1 RAVDAETAG
10 IEQGSI
16 GSTGT
21 EQVSGPV
28 WGKQASKKGRGY
40 EVTIEEVAASGKGN
54 TAASS
59 VGCRKQRKL
68 GVDGRKKPMEG
79 KKKAQYNGLRVML
92 VALALL
98 LGCNTMA
105 EAITCND
112 AVSGLIPCGSYLI
125 GQGGADPSPRCCESA
140 RALNRM
146 ASTVA
151 SRRQLCECLKQTGPS
166 FGVKPER
173 VQHLPP
179 FCKIDLNMPVSPDV
193 DCSRYV
199 ILQPSIDVECRSAP
213 LLFLPLTTSSSFFFF
228 FFFFFFFCLCCA
240 VLHEMMEGGPTRYY
254 RMEGGRWFKLARYE

>member
-1 RAVDAETAG
+1 
-10 IEQGSI
+10 
-16 GSTGT
+16 
-21 EQVSGPV
+21 
-28 WGKQASKKGRGY
+28 
-40 EVTIEEVAASGKGN
+40 
-54 TAASS
+54 
-59 VGCRKQRKL
+59 
-68 GVDGRKKPMEG
+68 
-79 KKKAQYNGLRVML
+79 ML

-199 ILQPSIDVECRSAP
+199 ILQPSIDVECLSKSQVALQLYFVLRRTSPEAIAASWNSAAAHGGTKAGMN
-213 LLFLPLTTSSSFFFF
+213 LLQCSS
-228 FFFFFFFCLCCA
+228 
-240 VLHEMMEGGPTRYY
+240 GGK
-254 RMEGGRWFKLARYE
+254 GRKSNGEA